1 MLLWGSLFPFI
12 KLGYKAFNINTD
24 KIPDILMFAALRFT
38 VCGMVVCITAG
49 IKKVPKP
56 EVKSV
61 FSVCLTGVFAIV
73 FHYGF
78 TYVGLSETDS
88 LKTAILKQLAPLL
101 YACFSF
107 LFVKGEKFSALKLL
121 GALTGFCGII
131 AINTGASFHGF
142 SEGDVLIILASV
154 CTVIS
159 MIISS
164 GNAKGISPFWIT
176 GISQLF
182 GGAVLFIIS
191 VAASGKIPVF
201 TLESSLIFIY
211 ICAAS
216 ITGYTLFYYVQRTAE
231 LSKLFIIKFAEP
243 LFACIFSALILGE
256 DVFKLQYL
264 IAFLLISLGIIL
276 GNAR

>member
-38 VCGMVVCITAG
+38 VCGMVVCIIAG
-49 IKKVPKP
+49 IKKVPIP

-61 FSVCLTGVFAIV
+61 FSVCLMGVFAIV

-107 LFVKGEKFSALKLL
+107 LFVKGEKFSAPKLL

-164 GNAKGISPFWIT
+164 GNEKGISPFWIT

-191 VAASGKIPVF
+191 VTAGGKIPAF